1 MASTFDNNLRL
12 REMGTGDESGTWGA
26 RTNENLELIGEA
38 FGYGTEAITTNAN
51 THTTTI
57 DNGATDPGRAMYLK
71 YTGALDSACT
81 VTLGPDTVSK
91 LWFIENATS
100 GSQNLIIKQIHETSK
115 KTKKEV
121 KKITNK
127 IEDFNSEIKS
137 KDFFVSVKNLYL
149 LDKKQKKDFFLFHR

>member
-1 MASTFDNNLRL
+1 MLKNYITFFFIIFLSNC
-12 REMGTGDESGTWGA
+12 SHPGA
-26 RTNENLELIGEA
+26 ALIGP
-38 FGYGTEAITTNAN
+38 AIT
-51 THTTTI
+51 
-57 DNGATDPGRAMYLK
+57 GAT
-71 YTGALDSACT
+71 TQS
-81 VTLGPDTVSK
+81 LGQASMS
-91 LWFIENATS
+91 F
-100 GSQNLIIKQIHETSK
+100 GQNLIIKQIHETSK